1 MELFSN
7 GTEDLRGALRDISA
21 SLAARKIYVGTS
33 SWKYEGWLGSIY
45 SRALYEHR
53 GRVAA
58 KRFDAECLAEY
69 AQTFR
74 TVCVDA
80 GFYRFPSEAY
90 VARLCEQVPAGFL
103 LSFKVTEDITIKN
116 FPGLVRYGQKAGRV
130 NENFLNADLFS
141 RAFLV
146 PLEAHREKIGVLIF
160 EFSKFHERDFAAGRD
175 FVSALDGFLGS
186 LPHGWAYGVEVRN
199 ASLLQAEYFAT
210 LRRHGVAH
218 VFNSWTAMPSV
229 TEQIAFDGA
238 FTADFFAA
246 RFLLKP
252 GRKYTEA
259 VEAFSPYEAV
269 AEIQNAERVAM
280 QALASR
286 TPKARSFLFVNN
298 RLEGNAPGTIAAALE
313 RWR

>member
-1 MELFSN
+1 MELFPDESEAVR
-7 GTEDLRGALRDISA
+7 GELRGISA
-21 SLAARKIYVGTS
+21 SLASRNIFVGTS

-45 SRALYEHR
+45 SRELYEHR

-58 KRFDAECLAEY
+58 KRFEAECLSEY

-90 VARLCEQVPAGFL
+90 VARLCEQVPEGFL
-103 LSFKVTEDITIKN
+103 LSFKVTEDITIKS
-116 FPGLVRYGQKAGRV
+116 FPGLARYGQRAGRV
-130 NENFLNADLFS
+130 NENFLNADLFAT
-141 RAFLV
+141 AFLA
-146 PLEAHREKIGVLIF
+146 PLEPHRDKIGVLIF
-160 EFSKFHERDFAAGRD
+160 EFSKFHESDFAAGRD
-175 FVSALDGFLGS
+175 FVSGLDDFLGK
-186 LPHGWAYGVEVRN
+186 LPIGWAYGVEVRN
-199 ASLLQAEYFAT
+199 ASLLHAEYFAT

-218 VFNSWTAMPSV
+218 VFNSWTAMPPVS
-229 TEQIAFDGA
+229 EQTALEGA

-252 GRKYTEA
+252 GRRYTEA
-259 VEAFSPYEAV
+259 VDAFSPYRAV
-269 AEIQNAERVAM
+269 AEIQPAERAAM
-280 QALASR
+280 QALAAR

>member
-1 MELFSN
+1 MELFSDESEAVR
-7 GTEDLRGALRDISA
+7 GELRGISA
-21 SLAARKIYVGTS
+21 SLASRKIFVGTS

-45 SRALYEHR
+45 SRELYEYR

-58 KRFDAECLAEY
+58 KRFEAECLAEY

-90 VARLCEQVPAGFL
+90 VSRLCEQVPDGFL
-103 LSFKVTEDITIKN
+103 LSFKVTEDITIKS
-116 FPGLVRYGQKAGRV
+116 FPELARYGQRAGRL
-130 NENFLNADLFS
+130 NENFLNADLFAT
-141 RAFLV
+141 AFLA
-146 PLEAHREKIGVLIF
+146 PLEPHRDKIGVLIF
-160 EFSKFHERDFAAGRD
+160 EFSKFHESDFAAGRD
-175 FVSALDGFLGS
+175 FVSGLNDFLGK
-186 LPHGWAYGVEVRN
+186 LPIGWAYGVEVRN
-199 ASLLQAEYFAT
+199 ASLLHAEYFAT

-218 VFNSWTAMPSV
+218 VFNSWTAMPPVS
-229 TEQIAFDGA
+229 EQIALDGA

-252 GRKYTEA
+252 GRRYTEA
-259 VEAFSPYEAV
+259 VDAFSPYRAV
-269 AEIQNAERVAM
+269 AEIQPDERAAM
-280 QALASR
+280 QALAAR

-313 RWR
+313 RWS

>member
-1 MELFSN
+1 MELFPDESEAVR
-7 GTEDLRGALRDISA
+7 GELRGISA
-21 SLAARKIYVGTS
+21 SLASRNIFVGTS
-33 SWKYEGWLGSIY
+33 SWKYDGWLGSIY
-45 SRALYEHR
+45 SRELYEHR

-58 KRFDAECLAEY
+58 KRFEAECLSEY

-90 VARLCEQVPAGFL
+90 VARLCEQVPEGFL
-103 LSFKVTEDITIKN
+103 LSFKVTEDITIKS
-116 FPGLVRYGQKAGRV
+116 FPGLARYGQRAGRV
-130 NENFLNADLFS
+130 NENFLNADLFAT
-141 RAFLV
+141 AFLA
-146 PLEAHREKIGVLIF
+146 PLEPHRDKIGVLIF
-160 EFSKFHERDFAAGRD
+160 EFSKFHESDFAAGRD
-175 FVSALDGFLGS
+175 FVSGLDEFLGK
-186 LPHGWAYGVEVRN
+186 LPIGWAYGVEVRN
-199 ASLLQAEYFAT
+199 ASLLHAEYFAT

-218 VFNSWTAMPSV
+218 VFNSWTAMPPVS
-229 TEQIAFDGA
+229 EQTALEGA

-252 GRKYTEA
+252 GRRYTEA
-259 VEAFSPYEAV
+259 VDAFSPYRAV
-269 AEIQNAERVAM
+269 AEIQPAERAAM
-280 QALASR
+280 QALAAR

>member
-1 MELFSN
+1 MELFPDESEAVR
-7 GTEDLRGALRDISA
+7 GELRGISA
-21 SLAARKIYVGTS
+21 SLASRNIFVGTS

-45 SRALYEHR
+45 SRELYEHR

-58 KRFDAECLAEY
+58 KRFEAECLSEY

-90 VARLCEQVPAGFL
+90 VARLCEQVPEGFL
-103 LSFKVTEDITIKN
+103 LSFKVTEDITIKS
-116 FPGLVRYGQKAGRV
+116 FPGLARYGQRAGRV
-130 NENFLNADLFS
+130 NENFLNADLFAT
-141 RAFLV
+141 AFLA
-146 PLEAHREKIGVLIF
+146 PLEPHRDKIGVLIF
-160 EFSKFHERDFAAGRD
+160 EFSKFHESDFAAGRD
-175 FVSALDGFLGS
+175 FVSGLDKFLGK
-186 LPHGWAYGVEVRN
+186 LPIGWAYGVEVRN
-199 ASLLQAEYFAT
+199 ASLLHAEYFAT

-218 VFNSWTAMPSV
+218 VFNSWTAMPPVS
-229 TEQIAFDGA
+229 EQTALEGA

-252 GRKYTEA
+252 GRRYTEA
-259 VEAFSPYEAV
+259 VDAFSPYRAV
-269 AEIQNAERVAM
+269 AEIQPAERAAM
-280 QALASR
+280 QALAAR